1 MRAAA
6 RTLTVAW
13 LPLVLAG
20 CARDEAWNVLLV
32 TFDTTRA
39 DRIGAY
45 GYPEPT
51 TPNVDRL
58 ASEGVLFTRSFAT
71 NPVTL
76 PSHGSIL
83 TGTYPPTHGIR
94 DNGVYVLPEEATTL
108 AEILRQEG
116 YATAAIVS
124 SFVLD
129 SRFNVDQGFDVF
141 DDRVEAHWSR
151 DELAARAANAFG
163 FAERKANLVT
173 LAAREW
179 WETRPRRP
187 FFLWLHYFDPH
198 EPRNPPEPHH
208 SRFHDPYDGEL
219 AFADEQLG
227 GVLEML
233 RRGGEYDRT
242 LIVFTADHG
251 EGLLDHGEPTHSLL
265 LFDTTLRVPLIVR
278 VPGRSGGERSDALA
292 SGVDILPS
300 ILALLGID
308 VPDHVQGRPLLG
320 PAGAAP
326 PAGDRFVYGESFVG
340 RIQHGWGALRTLRDG
355 RYKLHF
361 GPIPRLYDVAAD
373 PEETF
378 DLAAERPQTVAAMKG
393 QMERLLDV
401 WSAGA
406 GGGSTTTM
414 SGDEIRKLRALGYTS
429 AGSAPARVSEDLDAV
444 EGQADPYAMRYLFDL
459 FGVASENVRTG
470 NHLQGIRQLEEF
482 VAVDPR
488 SPMALTTLGTAYF
501 LHAGQPL
508 RAQELFERSLAL
520 DPRQESARYFLAR
533 IHIALGDLPAARAEC
548 ERILEFMPESVSALY
563 ELARILEAEGDLPG
577 ARRHFELALERDPS
591 NVPVLISFGA
601 HLARR
606 QEREPAGRHLLRALE
621 LDPGNPE
628 ALYNLGIW
636 HLQGGDRERA
646 VLYLEQAQRANAE
659 DRDAPFVL
667 GRLYLE
673 QGRHDLARQS
683 LERARRLAPTAARR
697 AEIERLLQGLAPG
710 SRVDG
715 EP

>member
-6 RTLTVAW
+6 RALALGG
-13 LPLVLAG
+13 LPLLLAG
-20 CARDEAWNVLLV
+20 CSGEEPWNVLLV

-58 ASEGVLFTRSFAT
+58 AAEGTLFTRAFAT
-71 NPVTL
+71 NPITL
-76 PSHGSIL
+76 PSHASIL
-83 TGTYPPTHGIR
+83 TGTYPPSHGVR
-94 DNGVYVLPEEATTL
+94 DNGAYVLPEEATTL
-108 AEILRQEG
+108 AEILRAEG
-116 YATAAIVS
+116 YSTAAVVGA
-124 SFVLD
+124 FVLD

-179 WETRPRRP
+179 WESRPRRP

-208 SRFHDPYDGEL
+208 SRFQDPYDGEL
-219 AFADEQLG
+219 AYADEQLG
-227 GVLEML
+227 EVLEML
-233 RRGGEYDRT
+233 RRDGEYERT
-242 LIVFTADHG
+242 LVVFTADHG

-265 LFDTTLRVPLIVR
+265 LFDSTLRVPLIVR
-278 VPGRSGGERSDALA
+278 VPGRRGGDRSAALA
-292 SGVDILPS
+292 SGVDVTPT
-300 ILALLGID
+300 ILALLG
-308 VPDHVQGRPLLG
+308 VEAPPSTQGRALLQRNG
-320 PAGAAP
+320 GDP
-326 PAGDRFVYGESFVG
+326 PAGERFLYGESLVG
-340 RIQHGWGALRTLRDG
+340 RIQHGWGGLRTLRDG
-355 RYKLHF
+355 RFKLHA
-361 GPIPRLYDVAAD
+361 GPVPRLYDVAAD
-373 PEETF
+373 PEEVF
-378 DLAAERPQTVAAMKG
+378 DLAAGEPKRVAAMKA
-393 QMERLLDV
+393 QMERLLGE

-406 GGGSTTTM
+406 AVATTTM
-414 SGDEIRKLRALGYTS
+414 SADEIRKLRALGYS
-429 AGSAPARVSEDLDAV
+429 AAGGAPPPMSEELADA
-444 EGQADPYAMRYLFDL
+444 EDRADPYAMRYLFDL
-459 FGVASENVRTG
+459 YGVATENIRTG

-563 ELARILEAEGDLPG
+563 ELARILEAEGDLPA
-577 ARRHFELALERDPS
+577 ARRHFELALERDSS

-606 QEREPAGRHLLRALE
+606 QEREPAGRHLRRALE

-667 GRLYLE
+667 GRLYLD
-673 QGRHDLARQS
+673 QGRHDLARRS

-697 AEIERLLQGLAPG
+697 AEIEHLLQWLAPG
-710 SRVDG
+710 SG
-715 EP
+715 EDPEP